1 MGLLCN
7 VWCLMPLAA
16 KYSWISYNE
25 KVGPLSDTM
34 FFNIQYKI
42 NIRSSANMIFL
53 AEVLLINSA
62 SEDFAC
68 WSIIT
73 NIYWPFEN
81 RPKKSR
87 IMVCNVSEGVGYN
100 INLCRSWDGVMDFQ
114 GVHKS
119 NNFLV
124 ILSMFGKNT
133 LDLSSG
139 LLFSFLVKL
148 DHRCHSLL
156 GNLQYL
162 KKLSFHQ
169 CLFPFVN

>member
-1 MGLLCN
+1 
-7 VWCLMPLAA
+7 
-16 KYSWISYNE
+16 
-25 KVGPLSDTM
+25 
-34 FFNIQYKI
+34 
-42 NIRSSANMIFL
+42 
-53 AEVLLINSA
+53 
-62 SEDFAC
+62 
-68 WSIIT
+68 
-73 NIYWPFEN
+73 
-81 RPKKSR
+81 
-87 IMVCNVSEGVGYN
+87 MVCNVSEGVGYN
-100 INLCRSWDGVMDFQ
+100 INLCRSCDGVMDFQ